1 MRQECGPIVAQ
12 AVCPG
17 CASGRVI
24 VRLVIVAAAT
34 VLMSWGQTASS
45 GAVEAVRLPIS
56 CNYVANKV
64 VLVSSTSDQLHLIV
78 GDREHK
84 TVRACAPGSTG
95 KCRNWEVHRF
105 DLLCGGRPVSWRLV
119 AGQLLNLASLD
130 RRDALSRSH
139 LEPWEVRTL
148 LADPEFAPVDEF
160 GGRIL
165 LLPDKMTPQ
174 HAGAKAVLTTETTIP
189 QAGPPKFEQVTIS
202 PKIGGPKAAA
212 ISFQSEASP
221 QQQPAAMSQQPG
233 VPETGAEPKA
243 RSETANVA
251 EAAPPGGKADAKSAD
266 VVTSS
271 QLEGSKREGNL
282 APDPEIPV
290 ADTAVSGAP
299 TSGKSAV
306 QTRSASA
313 GLGTIALDFALLSVV
328 IAIMIFGALM
338 WWKSAS
344 SRPRA
349 SSRGIIRVVYE
360 NETDQ
365 AELDADALAEA
376 CRELMKQVA
385 AELVKAM
392 SAVNG
397 LKGVPALQTAL
408 HTELESI
415 RRSLGFTPQI
425 RVTSGGKKDW
435 RQIKSQLALSLQ
447 GTERILGIAEAART
461 SFPVHPAAL
470 EVITTRLEAY
480 AFLGVN
486 ASASDAVLKKAVN
499 ALRECWHPDLATN
512 EEDRRLREVRIKQ
525 INVAW
530 DLITGKQMSY

>member
-1 MRQECGPIVAQ
+1 M
-12 AVCPG
+12 
-17 CASGRVI
+17 
-24 VRLVIVAAAT
+24 RLVIVAAAT
-34 VLMSWGQTASS
+34 VLMSWGKTASA
-45 GAVEAVRLPIS
+45 GEAVRLPIS
-56 CNYVANKV
+56 CSYVANKV
-64 VLVSSTSDQLHLIV
+64 VLVSSPSDQLHVIV

-84 TVRACAPGSTG
+84 TVRACAPGSSG

-119 AGQLLNLASLD
+119 AGQLRNLLSLE

-174 HAGAKAVLTTETTIP
+174 RASAKAVLAAETASP
-189 QAGPPKFEQVTIS
+189 PAGTPKFEQVTIP
-202 PKIGGPKAAA
+202 PKIEEPKTAAVL
-212 ISFQSEASP
+212 FQSETSP
-221 QQQPAAMSQQPG
+221 QQQPAAMSQQPD

-243 RSETANVA
+243 QSETANVP
-251 EAAPPGGKADAKSAD
+251 EVAPPDAKSAD
-266 VVTSS
+266 VTTSS
-271 QLEGSKREGNL
+271 QLEGSKREGNS
-282 APDPEIPV
+282 ASDPEIP
-290 ADTAVSGAP
+290 AAETAVSGAP
-299 TSGKSAV
+299 PAGKSV
-306 QTRSASA
+306 LRSRSASA
-313 GLGTIALDFALLSVV
+313 GLVTTVLDFALLLV
-328 IAIMIFGALM
+328 IVAIMTFGALT
-338 WWKSAS
+338 WRKSAS
-344 SRPRA
+344 SRRHA
-349 SSRGIIRVVYE
+349 SSRGIIRVAHG
-360 NETDQ
+360 NATDE

-392 SAVNG
+392 SAVNS
-397 LKGVPALQTAL
+397 LKGVPALQAAL
-408 HTELESI
+408 HAELESV
-415 RRSLGFTPQI
+415 RRSLGFAPQI
-425 RVTSGGKKDW
+425 RGTSGEKRDW
-435 RQIKSQLALSLQ
+435 KQIKSQLALSLQ

-486 ASASDAVLKKAVN
+486 ASASEAVLKKAVN

>member
-1 MRQECGPIVAQ
+1 
-12 AVCPG
+12 
-17 CASGRVI
+17 VI

-34 VLMSWGQTASS
+34 VLMSWGQTASP
-45 GAVEAVRLPIS
+45 GAIEAVRLPIS
-56 CNYVANKV
+56 CSYVANKV
-64 VLVSSTSDQLHLIV
+64 VLVSSPSDQLHMIV

-84 TVRACAPGSTG
+84 IVRACAPGSSG

-105 DLLCGGRPVSWRLV
+105 DLLCGGRTVSWRLV
-119 AGQLLNLASLD
+119 AGQLLNLASLE

-165 LLPDKMTPQ
+165 LLDKMTPQ
-174 HAGAKAVLTTETTIP
+174 HASAKAALTTETAVP
-189 QAGPPKFEQVTIS
+189 QAGPPKSEQVTIS
-202 PKIGGPKAAA
+202 PKIEGPKTAPV
-212 ISFQSEASP
+212 SLQSEASP
-221 QQQPAAMSQQPG
+221 QQQPAAMSHQPG
-233 VPETGAEPKA
+233 VPETSAEPKT

-251 EAAPPGGKADAKSAD
+251 EAAPPGGKADDKSAD
-266 VVTSS
+266 GMTSS
-271 QLEGSKREGNL
+271 QLEGSKREANS
-282 APDPEIPV
+282 ASDPEIPV

-313 GLGTIALDFALLSVV
+313 GLGTIALDFALLLVI

-349 SSRGIIRVVYE
+349 SSRGISRVVYE
-360 NETDQ
+360 NETDL

-392 SAVNG
+392 SAVNS
-397 LKGVPALQTAL
+397 LKGIPALQAAL

-415 RRSLGFTPQI
+415 RRSLGFTPQF
-425 RVTSGGKKDW
+425 RVTSGEKKDW
-435 RQIKSQLALSLQ
+435 RQIRSQLALSLQ

-486 ASASDAVLKKAVN
+486 ASASEAVLKKAVN